1 MSPDDR
7 NPDAGA
13 TGAGAAATGA
23 GGTGATGAGGAGE
36 TGAGA
41 TGAGVGGAG
50 AGATGAGA
58 AAMATGAEGAGAG
71 GAGAGAPSAAGAP
84 AVPPASA
91 VPLNPVPRA
100 TPAAPA
106 VRSAAGRQVLYACV
120 AGASPEAF
128 DVLLAV
134 LRDITPVV
142 EALPPDAALADVTG
156 STRYFGRDAAGL
168 AALIRVR
175 ALARYDVDCTVGV
188 AANPLLARM
197 AAHDGPP
204 GAVRLIG
211 DGPGAAEAFLDGK
224 PVAALHGV
232 GPKTA
237 RTLCDYG
244 LDTVDR
250 LAAAPLPTVQRL
262 LGARTGRLL
271 RERARGVDPTP
282 VTPNAPARSAAADH
296 RFDRHELDPDSRRRA
311 LLWLAADLGLRLRA
325 DGQVARVLTL
335 TVRYADRS
343 ATTRTRALPE
353 PTAHTPALATAAYAL
368 HDALRLQRARVTAVA
383 LRAEDLTDAGAA
395 GWQLTLDRR
404 AENVRRAESVTDRIA
419 ARWPGAVGPA
429 SLAGLPRRSA

>member
-1 MSPDDR
+1 MKLGE
-7 NPDAGA
+7 AGA
-13 TGAGAAATGA
+13 EAAEAGPEPGERGA
-23 GGTGATGAGGAGE
+23 
-36 TGAGA
+36 
-41 TGAGVGGAG
+41 V
-50 AGATGAGA
+50 
-58 AAMATGAEGAGAG
+58 
-71 GAGAGAPSAAGAP
+71 
-84 AVPPASA
+84 
-91 VPLNPVPRA
+91 
-100 TPAAPA
+100 
-106 VRSAAGRQVLYACV
+106 GRQVLYVCTA
-120 AGASPEAF
+120 AGGPAAF
-128 DVLLAV
+128 DVLLSV

-168 AALIRVR
+168 GALIRVR

-204 GAVRLIG
+204 GAVRAVG
-211 DGPGAAEAFLDGK
+211 GGPGEAAAFLDGK
-224 PVAALHGV
+224 PVGALHGV

-262 LGARTGRLL
+262 LGARLGRLL
-271 RERARGVDPTP
+271 RDRAHGADPTP
-282 VTPNAPARSAAADH
+282 VSPNAPARSVGADH
-296 RFDRHELDPDSRRRA
+296 RFDRPELDPGRRHRA
-311 LLWLAADLGLRLRA
+311 LLALAAELGLRLRA
-325 DGQVARVLTL
+325 DDQVARGLTL

-383 LRAEDLTDAGAA
+383 LRAEDLTGAA
-395 GWQLTLDRR
+395 GTGRQLTFDPR
-404 AENVRRAESVTDRIA
+404 AENIRRAESVTDRIA
-419 ARWPGAVGPA
+419 ARWPGLLVGPA